1 MGVEAVWAGKERASM
16 PAEGASA
23 PLETVSEGIEGAM
36 VDEIAASV
44 EAGGAFGRS
53 KPALALASAAV
64 AQSGGWGGVP
74 SGMATTMSGKNG
86 LTYAASGVNLIEK
99 DTFTES
105 LGSIMRR
112 THGPRVIDNPGGFAG
127 LFRLDFNQKLF
138 QRNYKDP
145 VLVACTDG
153 CGTKVKLASQ
163 VGKFDTIGIDCVAMN
178 VNDMVVQGAE
188 PLFFLDY
195 IAVGKVDAK
204 MLRDIVVGVA
214 EGCKLAG
221 CALIGGETAE
231 MPDVY
236 DIGPPPD
243 FDLAGFAVGV
253 VELARATDPERV
265 EKGDIVLGLNSSGIH
280 SNGYSLVR
288 KVVETAGLELGK
300 VYEDLTGE
308 KAAKR
313 KSSRAANGTA
323 GGGGGAAGSGG
334 ATLGEVLLTPTR
346 IYADSITRLLRQYKV
361 KKVVTGMAHITGS
374 GMEGNLSRALHPGV
388 DAVVDIESWP
398 RPPLFA
404 FLQKHGRIDEDEM
417 RRVFN
422 CGIGYTLIVRP
433 TFAEA
438 VKEKLEK
445 IGETVHVIGKVVKG
459 KGEVRWK

>member
-1 MGVEAVWAGKERASM
+1 MAS
-16 PAEGASA
+16 S
-23 PLETVSEGIEGAM
+23 S
-36 VDEIAASV
+36 
-44 EAGGAFGRS
+44 
-53 KPALALASAAV
+53 
-64 AQSGGWGGVP
+64 
-74 SGMATTMSGKNG
+74 G
-86 LTYAASGVNLIEK
+86 LTYAAAGVNLIEK

-105 LGSIMRR
+105 LTSIMRR

-163 VGKFDTIGIDCVAMN
+163 VGKFDTIGIDLVAMN

-195 IAVGKVDAK
+195 IAVSKVDAA
-204 MLRDIVVGVA
+204 MLRDVVKGVA
-214 EGCKLAG
+214 DGCLQSG
-221 CALIGGETAE
+221 CALLGGETAE

-236 DIGPPPD
+236 APGE

-253 VELARATDPERV
+253 VELARASDPERV
-265 EKGDIVLGLNSSGIH
+265 EKGDIVLGLNSSGVH

-288 KVVETAGLELGK
+288 KIVETAGLDMGG
-300 VYEDLTGE
+300 VYEELAVSDVGSRMSDV
-308 KAAKR
+308 KAKNGAAPKANG
-313 KSSRAANGTA
+313 KSSGRKRLP
-323 GGGGGAAGSGG
+323 SDVHQPS
-334 ATLGEVLLTPTR
+334 LGEVLLTPTR
-346 IYADSITRLLRQYKV
+346 IYADTITRLLRQYKV
-361 KKVVTGMAHITGS
+361 KKVITGMAHITGS
-374 GMEGNLSRALHPGV
+374 GMEGNLCRALHPGV
-388 DAVVDIESWP
+388 DAVVDINAWP
-398 RPPLFA
+398 RPALFS
-404 FLQKHGRIDEDEM
+404 FLQKHGRVDEDEM

-433 TFAEA
+433 AFVEG

-445 IGETVHVIGKVVKG
+445 LGETVHVIGKVVKG

>member
-1 MGVEAVWAGKERASM
+1 M
-16 PAEGASA
+16 PTAA
-23 PLETVSEGIEGAM
+23 PPDA
-36 VDEIAASV
+36 
-44 EAGGAFGRS
+44 R
-53 KPALALASAAV
+53 KP
-64 AQSGGWGGVP
+64 
-74 SGMATTMSGKNG
+74 G
-86 LTYAASGVNLIEK
+86 LTYAASGVNLIDK

-153 CGTKVKLASQ
+153 CGTKVKLAGQ
-163 VGKFDTIGIDCVAMN
+163 VGKYDTIGIDCVAMN

-195 IAVGKVDAK
+195 IAVGRVDKA
-204 MLRDIVVGVA
+204 MLTDIVKGVA
-214 EGCKLAG
+214 DGCALSG

-236 DIGPPPD
+236 TPPD

-253 VELARATDPERV
+253 VELARASDPERV
-265 EKGDIVLGLNSSGIH
+265 EKGDIVLGLTSSGVH

-288 KVVETAGLELGK
+288 KIVEAAGLDLDRVYPELTESAERSK
-300 VYEDLTGE
+300 PSL
-308 KAAKR
+308 R
-313 KSSRAANGTA
+313 NGTQKTT
-323 GGGGGAAGSGG
+323 
-334 ATLGEVLLTPTR
+334 ATSPPSAIRHPKLGEVLLTPTR

-374 GMEGNLSRALHPGV
+374 GMEGNLCRALHPGV
-388 DAVVDIESWP
+388 DAVVDINAWP
-398 RPPLFA
+398 RPALFA
-404 FLQKHGRIDEDEM
+404 FLQKHGRVDEDEM

-422 CGIGYTLIVRP
+422 CGIGYTLIVKP
-433 TFAEA
+433 AFVEG
-438 VKEKLEK
+438 VKEKLERL
-445 IGETVHVIGKVVKG
+445 GETVHVIGKVVKG
-459 KGEVRWK
+459 RGDVRWK

>member
-1 MGVEAVWAGKERASM
+1 M
-16 PAEGASA
+16 PTPPS
-23 PLETVSEGIEGAM
+23 
-36 VDEIAASV
+36 
-44 EAGGAFGRS
+44 
-53 KPALALASAAV
+53 PAI
-64 AQSGGWGGVP
+64 P
-74 SGMATTMSGKNG
+74 
-86 LTYAASGVNLIEK
+86 LTYAASGVNLIAK
-99 DTFTES
+99 DTFTDS

-145 VLVACTDG
+145 VLVSCTDG
-153 CGTKVKLASQ
+153 CGTKVKLATQ
-163 VGKFDTIGIDCVAMN
+163 LKKFDTIGIDLVAMN

-195 IAVGKVDAK
+195 IAVSKVDSK
-204 MLRDIVVGVA
+204 MLTDIVRGVA
-214 EGCKLAG
+214 DGCTRSG
-221 CALIGGETAE
+221 CALLGGETAE

-236 DIGPPPD
+236 APGD

-253 VELARATDPERV
+253 VELARATDPQRV
-265 EKGDIVLGLNSSGIH
+265 EKGDIVLGLASSGVH

-288 KVVETAGLELGK
+288 KVVETAGLDLGK
-300 VYEDLTGE
+300 VYAELNRGP
-308 KAAKR
+308 AR
-313 KSSRAANGTA
+313 SA
-323 GGGGGAAGSGG
+323 GQPQ
-334 ATLGEVLLTPTR
+334 TLGDVLLTPTR
-346 IYADSITRLLRQYKV
+346 LYAESIVKLLRQYKV

-374 GMEGNLSRALHPGV
+374 GMEGNLCRALHAGEGGMGGV

-398 RPPLFA
+398 RPPLFT

-433 TFAEA
+433 TFAQA

-445 IGETVHVIGKVVKG
+445 LGETVYIIGKVVTG
-459 KGEVRWK
+459 KGEAKWK